1 MGIFNVWIRE
11 VSSLRFSSR
20 IPMSGVKVL
29 LSLEKVTVNRGLNPV
44 LDNFSLRVNSGEIVG
59 LSGENGCGKS
69 TVIETAAGL
78 LSLREGSVKHQ
89 SGSGLQVS
97 ADSSGTRKRLNPFG
111 LCLQKDSTSGEETIL
126 EHLQTAGRL
135 TGFEIEQDDLLD
147 LLFSWNLKHRAH
159 DRIATLSGGLSRRVS
174 ILASLVPAMVSS
186 EPILILLDEPDDGL
200 DKSSREALVIHL
212 KSLAGAGHGILMAS
226 HDEELISHS
235 DRKISWQ
242 GSKTIESG
250 ETPVTNAVSKATIK
264 ARSCNPGPTYRRWI
278 NTQDARTKAT
288 IMNGGIAAI
297 LVILTTMALDPKGM
311 IGADGWRLWTGL
323 VLLPALV
330 VGLVPGPAQ
339 RLLERNAVGSWWAA
353 QTAGKAPDSVS
364 IHVAILGLVSTW
376 MAVLMIPA
384 AELAEISTIHL
395 SQLVLCGLL
404 LTLMISRVNL
414 ALWVVHRWLPRP
426 KQGAQML
433 LVFMIFPWLLVV
445 EGMALLAVEGANEEV
460 WTMLIGS
467 FGLLVSVFLILHLIR
482 RA

>member
-1 MGIFNVWIRE
+1 
-11 VSSLRFSSR
+11 
-20 IPMSGVKVL
+20 MSGVKVL
-29 LSLEKVTVNRGLNPV
+29 LSLENVTVNRGMNAV
-44 LDNFSLRVNSGEIVG
+44 LEDFSLRVNSGEIIG

-78 LSLREGSVKHQ
+78 LSLRQGSVKHQ
-89 SGSGLQVS
+89 SDSGLQVS
-97 ADSSGTRKRLNPFG
+97 TDSNGMRKRLNPFG

-135 TGFEIEQDDLLD
+135 AGYDVEQDELLD
-147 LLFSWNLKHRAH
+147 LLLSWNLKHRAH

-200 DKSSREALVIHL
+200 DRTSREALVIHL
-212 KSLAGAGHGILMAS
+212 KSLAGTGHGILMAS
-226 HDEELISHS
+226 HDEDLIAHS
-235 DRKISWQ
+235 DRTISWQ

-250 ETPVTNAVSKATIK
+250 ETPTTNAASKPTIK
-264 ARSCNPGPTYRRWI
+264 AQPCNPTTTYRNWI
-278 NTQDARTKAT
+278 SAQDARTKTT

-297 LVILTTMALDPKGM
+297 LVILTTMALDPTGM
-311 IGADGWRLWTGL
+311 AGADGWRLWSGL

-330 VGLVPGPAQ
+330 VGLIPGPGQ
-339 RLLERNAVGSWWAA
+339 RLLERNAVGAWWAA
-353 QTAGKAPDSVS
+353 QTAGRAPDSVS
-364 IHVAILGLVSTW
+364 IHVAVLGLVSTW
-376 MAVLMIPA
+376 MAVLMIPTG
-384 AELAEISTIHL
+384 ELAETSTIHL
-395 SQLVLCGLL
+395 AQLLLCGLL

-433 LVFMIFPWLLVV
+433 LVFMVFPWLLAV
-445 EGMALLAVEGANEEV
+445 EGMTLLAVEGANEEM

-467 FGLLVSVFLILHLIR
+467 FGLLISTYLILHLVR